1 MDKIKI
7 KVEGRFYEVDS
18 HLTILEAAREIG
30 YNIPTLC
37 YWNKGHNSLASCR
50 VCLVELVSSRGSRLV
65 ASCVYPIS
73 DCKADAGFEIKI
85 SSFSFTFM
93 PIT

>member
-37 YWNKGHNSLASCR
+37 YWNKGHNSLASCAA
-50 VCLVELVSSRGSRLV
+50 SSNSKCPKSTTDL
-65 ASCVYPIS
+65 S
-73 DCKADAGFEIKI
+73 
-85 SSFSFTFM
+85 
-93 PIT
+93 